1 MTQSTRWRVGFI
13 AVLLGGAALVMAA
26 TRSTVSPAS
35 LERIA
40 SAETR
45 ARQIIDRAIAAH
57 GGRQAWRKKKDAAF
71 STTWTHYKDGEPSFR
86 SRYVV
91 KFPIAAGATAAVVEA
106 EENGKP
112 VVMGVS
118 GSSSWFVVGE
128 ERHEDLESLRTNRAF
143 VRRAYGLLALPFCL
157 EEPGYTAVYDGE
169 EVRAGAVV
177 DRVRV
182 ERGLEPPGLYL
193 FDRETGRLVGMGS
206 PVSDPPTATVGDAD
220 DFTVVEGILIP
231 RTRRFDRIDQL
242 TGTRARA
249 LEVSV
254 DLVRFDNGF
263 GPETF
268 EPPPVR

>member
-1 MTQSTRWRVGFI
+1 MSQSTKVRAALI
-13 AVLLGGAALVMAA
+13 AVLFGSAALVMAGV
-26 TRSTVSPAS
+26 RSTVAPAS
-35 LERIA
+35 FERTA
-40 SAETR
+40 SPETK

-57 GGRQAWRKKKDAAF
+57 GGRQVWREKKDAAF
-71 STTWTHYKDGEPSFR
+71 STTWTHYKDGELSFR
-86 SRYVV
+86 SRYLV
-91 KFPIAAGATAAVVEA
+91 KFPIAAGAAVAIVEA

-118 GSSSWFVVGE
+118 GSSSWFLIGA
-128 ERHEDLESLRTNRAF
+128 ERYEDLESLKTNRAF
-143 VRRAYGLLALPFCL
+143 VRRVYGLLALPFCL

-220 DFTVVEGILIP
+220 DFTTVEGILIP
-231 RTRRFDRIDQL
+231 RTRRFDKIDQL
-242 TGTRARA
+242 TGSRARA